1 MTFSTTTLFSPL
13 NAGAYALKHRVVMAP
28 LTRMRASPDEAIPS
42 PFAAEYYAQRASE
55 GGLIITEATQISVQ
69 GKGFPQTPGIH
80 SDKQVAAWR
89 EVTDAVHARGGV
101 IFLQLW
107 HTGRISHSSHHLDG
121 ALPVA
126 PSAITP
132 AGEAYG
138 ADFKTYPFE
147 TPREL
152 SLSELP
158 SVVDEHRQAAKRA
171 KAAGFDGVE
180 IHAANGF
187 LIDQFLQ
194 DKSNQRSDRYGGSIS
209 NRMRFLL
216 EVLDA
221 VKEVY
226 SGAEIGIRLS
236 PFGKLGDIGDSAP
249 LKLFREV
256 IQVLS
261 MHNLAYLHLVEPRA
275 NAGLSEDQDLSQPES
290 VCGLF
295 RDAFSGPLIAS
306 GGFTK
311 ASAEALIASGHADA
325 VAFGRSFIANPD
337 LPYRLSIDAPLNPY
351 NRATFYGGGAEGYTD
366 YPVLP
371 QR

>member
-1 MTFSTTTLFSPL
+1 MTFSTKTLFSPL
-13 NAGAYALKHRVVMAP
+13 NVGAYALKHRVVMAP
-28 LTRMRASPDEAIPS
+28 LTRMRASATDAIPS
-42 PFAAEYYAQRASE
+42 PFAAEYYGQRASE

-80 SDKQVAAWR
+80 SDRQTAAWR

-107 HTGRISHSSHHLDG
+107 HTGRISHSSHRYDA

-126 PSAITP
+126 PSAIQP

-138 ADFKTYPFE
+138 ADFKSYPFE
-147 TPREL
+147 IPRALTLNEI
-152 SLSELP
+152 P
-158 SVVDEHRQAAKRA
+158 AVVDEFRQAANKA
-171 KAAGFDGVE
+171 KAAGFDGIE

-194 DKSNQRSDRYGGSIS
+194 DKTNVRSDQYGGSIS

-216 EVLDA
+216 EVLA
-221 VKEVY
+221 VVKESY
-226 SGAEIGIRLS
+226 SSREIGVRLS

-249 LKLFREV
+249 LQLFHEV

-261 MHNLAYLHLVEPRA
+261 TYNLAYLHLIEPRA
-275 NAGLSEDQDLSQPES
+275 NVGLNEEQDLSQPES
-290 VCGLF
+290 VCAMF
-295 RDAFSGPLIAS
+295 REVFNGPLIAS

-311 ASAEALIASGHADA
+311 ASAETLIAKGHADA
-325 VAFGRSFIANPD
+325 VAFGRTFIANPD
-337 LPYRLSIDAPLNPY
+337 LPYRLSIDAPLTPY
-351 NRATFYGGGAEGYTD
+351 NRTTFYGGGAEGYTD
-366 YPVLP
+366 YPTL
-371 QR
+371 QQG